1 MIRSQNES
9 AAMLNVLRRQL
20 RLNGWTARK
29 LAAQFS
35 IGEATAKRWL
45 NGRGLTL
52 ERLEALA
59 SLCGMTLAA
68 LAREAEQPD
77 PGLARQLTL
86 AQERALSTD
95 IFLSFLFMTL
105 LGGATAEEIA
115 EDFDVPSQQMDAA
128 LQKLERL
135 ALVDRLPG
143 GRVRPL
149 IDRAIVWRKSP
160 MRSLFELYMKPEFM
174 TMNFAAAEAVYASEL
189 MKLSA
194 QGAST
199 LAEMIEQHRRDVQAM
214 AERDRTETNLPRTW
228 CIMFCAAREL
238 DTSRLQQGV

>member
-29 LAAQFS
+29 LAVQFS

-45 NGRGLTL
+45 TGRGLTL

-115 EDFDVPSQQMDAA
+115 EDFDVPCQQMDAA

-214 AERDRTETNLPRTW
+214 AERDRTETHLPRTW
-228 CIMFCAAREL
+228 CIMLCAAREL